1 MAQPKLGHVF
11 DRKIQI
17 APQHSRKRQTDK
29 ADFQSPWLVAVLSA
43 SRLTQHSPYIS
54 CNSLGP
60 CCKCQDLV
68 PSRYTQVRTSPLW
81 SS

>member
-1 MAQPKLGHVF
+1 MAQPKLGYVF

-43 SRLTQHSPYIS
+43 SRLTQHSPYIPVIHHVA
-54 CNSLGP
+54 N
-60 CCKCQDLV
+60 
-68 PSRYTQVRTSPLW
+68 VRTWFLHVTPKCEHLRSGALE
-81 SS
+81 